1 MIKLAYH
8 CESCDKHWFAL
19 VSKPEQRRCK
29 FCHAL
34 THGEEVKPVPPV
46 PPAPKNAAPTAKLP
60 RRWET
65 AAKAKPEEPATEA
78 PKAAAEA
85 EIAKP
90 KAEIAKPKAEIA
102 KPKAEDSPSKR
113 DYVPVDRRPENQ
125 RPRPRFFRFFAL
137 NSSSAPGIAGAVA
150 ESRDEAVERIVLRFL
165 QNVALLSNRNQRIA
179 SIRLQM
185 RPLMKE
191 QSQQEFVRVLSEQG
205 ITPQHYDRMIGS
217 SPPDTL
223 GGWNSELQ
231 HSVTEEAANLLKQE
245 LMHAAYIE
253 YPLEDCAFYMG
264 GAVAMRQ

>member
-8 CESCDKHWFAL
+8 CEACDKHWFAL

-29 FCHAL
+29 FCRAL
-34 THGEEVKPVPPV
+34 THGEEVKPVPPA
-46 PPAPKNAAPTAKLP
+46 PPAPKSSAPPEPAKLP

-65 AAKAKPEEPATEA
+65 AAAKSGHEEPTPEA
-78 PKAAAEA
+78 PEAAAET
-85 EIAKP
+85 ESLKP
-90 KAEIAKPKAEIA
+90 KAEIS

-113 DYVPVDRRPENQ
+113 DYVPVDQRPENQ

-137 NSSSAPGIAGAVA
+137 NSSSGPGIAGAIA

-179 SIRLQM
+179 SIRLQL

-191 QSQQEFVRVLSEQG
+191 QSQQEFVRVLAEQG
-205 ITPQHYDRMIGS
+205 ITPQQYDRMIGS

-223 GGWNSELQ
+223 GGWNPQLQ

-253 YPLEDCAFYMG
+253 YPVEDCAFYMG
-264 GAVAMRQ
+264 GAAATRQ